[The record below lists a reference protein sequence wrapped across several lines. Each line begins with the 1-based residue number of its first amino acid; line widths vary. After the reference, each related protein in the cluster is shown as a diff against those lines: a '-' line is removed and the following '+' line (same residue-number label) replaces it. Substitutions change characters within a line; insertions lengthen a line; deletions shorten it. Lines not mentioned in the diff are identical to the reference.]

1 MSSAIA
7 IIRSLS
13 FLESSAIVTCEIG
26 RVTIDVTQTGNF
38 TVDYCQPRQ
47 PEENTNFKLQVYPP
61 PPANPTLF
69 PHPFDMLAVI
79 LMQPLYRVLLVGS
92 F

>member
-38 TVDYCQPRQ
+38 TVYYCQPRQ
-47 PEENTNFKLQVYPP
+47 PEENTNFKKTELHQLI
-61 PPANPTLF
+61 AHLGKIEEIITLN
-69 PHPFDMLAVI
+69 HDTDEET
-79 LMQPLYRVLLVGS
+79 LVV